1 MMKVLALETSS
12 KRFSLATGDGNQ
24 IVKSRTMVLNKIL
37 SDSIVPAIGRI
48 LTESKWTMA
57 KLDALVI
64 GLGPGSFTSLRVG
77 LATVKGLAFSA
88 DKPVIGIAS
97 LDAIAL
103 NVGQKDQQICVLC
116 DARRNMVYA
125 CLYENT
131 KGQLKR
137 KSEYL
142 LIPLAALLA
151 KIHIETIFVGDAVSL
166 YQTDIERHFAAS
178 DKKIIMSFAAQA
190 KVCPTAKNL
199 IVLAQEHLK
208 NKKFADINHLVP
220 LYLYPEDCQVH
231 R

>member
-1 MMKVLALETSS
+1 MKVLALETSS
-12 KRFSLATGDGNQ
+12 KRFSLATGDGQQ

-37 SDSIVPAIGRI
+37 SDSIVPAINRI
-48 LTESKWTMA
+48 LTDSRLTLA
-57 KLDALVI
+57 KLDAVVI

-77 LATVKGLAFSA
+77 LATVKGLAFAA

-103 NVGQKDQQICVLC
+103 NVGQTDEQICVLC

-125 CLYENT
+125 CLYENV
-131 KGQLKR
+131 KGKLKR

-142 LIPLAALLA
+142 LTPLAALIA
-151 KIHIETIFVGDAVSL
+151 RIQTKTIFVGDAVLL
-166 YQTDIERHFAAS
+166 YQTDIEKHFAAS
-178 DKKIIMSFAAQA
+178 DKKCIVSFASQS
-190 KVCPTAKNL
+190 KVYPTAKNL
-199 IVLAQEHLK
+199 IILAQEPLK
-208 NKKFADINHLVP
+208 NKKFANINKLVP

>member
-1 MMKVLALETSS
+1 MKVLALETSS
-12 KRFSLATGDGNQ
+12 KRFSLATGDGQQ

-37 SDSIVPAIGRI
+37 SDSIVPAIKRI
-48 LTESKWTMA
+48 LTDSKLTLA
-57 KLDALVI
+57 KLDAVVI

-77 LATVKGLAFSA
+77 LATVKGLAFVA
-88 DKPVIGIAS
+88 NKPVIGIVS

-103 NVGQKDQQICVLC
+103 NVGQTDQQICVLC

-125 CLYENT
+125 CLYENM

-142 LIPLAALLA
+142 LTPLTALLA
-151 KIHIETIFVGDAVSL
+151 RIQTTTIFVGDAVAL
-166 YQTDIERHFAAS
+166 YQADIEKYFFAS
-178 DKKIIMSFAAQA
+178 DQKIVVGFAVST
-190 KVCPTAKNL
+190 KSYPNAKNL
-199 IVLAQEHLK
+199 IELAQQPLK
-208 NKKFADINHLVP
+208 KKKFADINTLVP